1 MRSSSTA
8 RQEGF
13 DLEAGVK
20 VPADQRDR
28 LERLCRYALRPTVAQ
43 DWLQLAAEG
52 QVVLQLRH
60 PWSDGTTH
68 LLLDPLELLER
79 LAVLPVRL
87 RSGHPERSRGV
98 IPRPRINLILYH
110 GVLPFDVAQGTP
122 SKVEGWGPGRRG
134 PSTLL
139 RAIPSNVAGWRSLV
153 VGVGNTANRGE
164 ASTADAP
171 TAEERA
177 DSSEVSTTDAPTAGV
192 RVDPREA
199 RATEPAPDPACE
211 RERRPPREEAR
222 RFADLMR
229 RTFGLDVLAC
239 PRCGPSTLLRAIPSA
254 IEGWWGFRL
263 IALIE
268 EAAVIERILRHLHLP
283 TEVPAPRSGRAPP
296 LDEARGA
303 LSRVEGRRC
312 SGPARSTRTRT
323 SRYSPD
329 TRDRRAQVPRR
340 RRSARLACG
349 RRSYEPHA
357 WQLRRVSANAAR
369 MSLTT
374 PAQQP

>member
-1 MRSSSTA
+1 MTSPTLSIPCREVEPPASRHA

-43 DWLQLAAEG
+43 DRLQLTAEG

-98 IPRPRINLILYH
+98 IPRPRINLIRYH

-122 SKVEGWGPGRRG
+122 SMVEGWGRGPRG

-139 RAIPSNVAGWRSLV
+139 RAIPSNVEGWRALV
-153 VGVGNTANRGE
+153 VIFGNTADRGE
-164 ASTADAP
+164 TSTADA
-171 TAEERA
+171 
-177 DSSEVSTTDAPTAGV
+177 STTEESADV
-192 RVDPREA
+192 SEA
-199 RATEPAPDPACE
+199 RATEPHPSDG
-211 RERRPPREEAR
+211 REGRPPREGAR
-222 RFADLMR
+222 VWADLMCR
-229 RTFGLDVLAC
+229 SFGLDVLAC
-239 PRCGPSTLLRAIPSA
+239 PRCGGRL
-254 IEGWWGFRL
+254 RL

-268 EAAVIERILRHLHLP
+268 QAAVIERILRHLRLP
-283 TEVPAPRSGRAPP
+283 TEVPTPRPGRAPS
-296 LDEARGA
+296 LDAARDA
-303 LSRVEGRRC
+303 LSEVEGRR
-312 SGPARSTRTRT
+312 SSWPAPSTRTRGA
-323 SRYSPD
+323 RPSP
-329 TRDRRAQVPRR
+329 RVPDRCPPVPTRR
-340 RRSARLACG
+340 RYAQSSSGASRPATPCLTRWRK
-349 RRSYEPHA
+349 RR
-357 WQLRRVSANAAR
+357 
-369 MSLTT
+369 
-374 PAQQP
+374 

>member
-1 MRSSSTA
+1 MA
-8 RQEGF
+8 
-13 DLEAGVK
+13 
-20 VPADQRDR
+20 
-28 LERLCRYALRPTVAQ
+28 Y
-43 DWLQLAAEG
+43 
-52 QVVLQLRH
+52 
-60 PWSDGTTH
+60 
-68 LLLDPLELLER
+68 
-79 LAVLPVRL
+79 
-87 RSGHPERSRGV
+87 SGH
-98 IPRPRINLILYH
+98 
-110 GVLPFDVAQGTP
+110 
-122 SKVEGWGPGRRG
+122 GRRG

-139 RAIPSNVAGWRSLV
+139 RAIPSNVEGWRSLV
-153 VGVGNTANRGE
+153 VGFGNTANRGE
-164 ASTADAP
+164 ASTADAS

-177 DSSEVSTTDAPTAGV
+177 DSSEVRTTDAPTAGV

-239 PRCGPSTLLRAIPSA
+239 PRCGGR
-254 IEGWWGFRL
+254 FRL
-263 IALIE
+263 VALIE

-283 TEVPAPRSGRAPP
+283 TEVPAPRPGRAPP

-329 TRDRRAQVPRR
+329 TRDQRAQVPRR

>member
-1 MRSSSTA
+1 MAPRTSCWIPSN
-8 RQEGF
+8 
-13 DLEAGVK
+13 
-20 VPADQRDR
+20 
-28 LERLCRYALRPTVAQ
+28 C
-43 DWLQLAAEG
+43 
-52 QVVLQLRH
+52 
-60 PWSDGTTH
+60 WSGW
-68 LLLDPLELLER
+68 PSC
-79 LAVLPVRL
+79 PCRL
-87 RSGHPERSRGV
+87 RSGHPER
-98 IPRPRINLILYH
+98 
-110 GVLPFDVAQGTP
+110 
-122 SKVEGWGPGRRG
+122 RG
-134 PSTLL
+134 PSTLR
-139 RAIPSNVAGWRSLV
+139 RAIPSNVEGWRSLV
-153 VGVGNTANRGE
+153 VGFGNTANRGA
-164 ASTADAP
+164 ASTADAS
-171 TAEERA
+171 TAEERV
-177 DSSEVSTTDAPTAGV
+177 DSS
-192 RVDPREA
+192 EA

-211 RERRPPREEAR
+211 RERRPPRGEAR

-239 PRCGPSTLLRAIPSA
+239 PRCGGR
-254 IEGWWGFRL
+254 FRL

-283 TEVPAPRSGRAPP
+283 TEVPAPRPGRAPP

-329 TRDRRAQVPRR
+329 TRDQRAQVPRR

-357 WQLRRVSANAAR
+357 WQLRRVSANAGR

>member
-1 MRSSSTA
+1 MA
-8 RQEGF
+8 
-13 DLEAGVK
+13 
-20 VPADQRDR
+20 
-28 LERLCRYALRPTVAQ
+28 Y
-43 DWLQLAAEG
+43 
-52 QVVLQLRH
+52 
-60 PWSDGTTH
+60 
-68 LLLDPLELLER
+68 
-79 LAVLPVRL
+79 
-87 RSGHPERSRGV
+87 SGH
-98 IPRPRINLILYH
+98 
-110 GVLPFDVAQGTP
+110 
-122 SKVEGWGPGRRG
+122 GRRG

-139 RAIPSNVAGWRSLV
+139 RAIPSNVEGWRSLV
-153 VGVGNTANRGE
+153 VGFGNTAHRGE
-164 ASTADAP
+164 DSTADAS

-177 DSSEVSTTDAPTAGV
+177 DSSEVRTTDAPTAGV

-239 PRCGPSTLLRAIPSA
+239 PRCGGR
-254 IEGWWGFRL
+254 FRL

-283 TEVPAPRSGRAPP
+283 TEVPAPRPERAPP
-296 LDEARGA
+296 LDEARGT

-329 TRDRRAQVPRR
+329 TRDQRAQVPRR
-340 RRSARLACG
+340 RRFARLACG
-349 RRSYEPHA
+349 RRSYEPHV
-357 WQLRRVSANAAR
+357 WQLRRVSANAGR